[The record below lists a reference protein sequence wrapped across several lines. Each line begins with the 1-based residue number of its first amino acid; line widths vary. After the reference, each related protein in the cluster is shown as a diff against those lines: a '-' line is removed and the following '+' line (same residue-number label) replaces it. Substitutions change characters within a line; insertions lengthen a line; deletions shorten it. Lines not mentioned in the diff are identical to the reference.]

1 MNRRSL
7 ILSLGSAMALASC
20 LVSFKSAVA
29 DEPKA
34 GALLQSLPKD
44 GAWVEYNVNLKL
56 NDQEFVPSW
65 TLRSVG
71 QAFHGG
77 KQCRIIEMEQSSD
90 VPQFPK
96 TTWRVVVPEDE
107 FGDGKDPIS
116 KAGKVW
122 IKQAENE
129 PAAVESIALR
139 DPIFAMLLAGPKQNL
154 KSEEATEKIN
164 WQQGDLECAVLSGH
178 NELELGTAK
187 FSMVHRI
194 FRHKDVPFG
203 LAGMTQEITV
213 SVGGQKQTAIVKMS
227 LRDHG
232 KDAKAKLPD
241 LVP

>member
-1 MNRRSL
+1 MDRRQFLQVSAGSL
-7 ILSLGSAMALASC
+7 ALSSC
-20 LVSFKSAVA
+20 LLTFVSAFA
-29 DEPKA
+29 DEPKSA
-34 GALLQSLPKD
+34 ALLQTLPKD

-107 FGDGKDPIS
+107 FGEGKDPIS

-122 IKQAENE
+122 IKQADNE
-129 PAAVESIALR
+129 PAVVESIALR
-139 DPIFAMLLAGPKQNL
+139 DPVFAMLLAGPKQNL
-154 KSEEATEKIN
+154 KPEDSKEKIN
-164 WQQGDLECAVLSGH
+164 WQQGDLECAVISGH

-187 FSMVHRI
+187 FGMVHRI

-213 SVGGQKQTAIVKMS
+213 NIGGQKQTATVKMT